1 MSGLVEAAHAAAD
14 AGVET
19 SAGTNLR
26 DFCGP
31 PMRMLSRASSLV
43 YGRCRGIEFAGFNG
57 LTVPNAPHK
66 TERPPG
72 TLPSSRLRLRRRTH
86 HGG

>member
-26 DFCGP
+26 DFCG
-31 PMRMLSRASSLV
+31 
-43 YGRCRGIEFAGFNG
+43 
-57 LTVPNAPHK
+57 
-66 TERPPG
+66 
-72 TLPSSRLRLRRRTH
+72 LP
-86 HGG
+86 